1 MHKLFGQLYY
11 NLDNLI
17 DISSLITLRPKISAF
32 VANNIRHIKPVYYES
47 RACYNP
53 NNKLGILELENI
65 FNLNPNSEYF
75 DTITQCIEKNT
86 FDFYT
91 LFENQQVIEGGFN
104 LKLRDPISMTN
115 KAYFASCKQ
124 TEFDNEFTFFYNW
137 LDSQN
142 IFSDYGRVNF
152 FINYQNTKTEI
163 HKDIEY
169 SSNWEQQDQF
179 ILINLFDAKRIF
191 LLDENT
197 NQKTF
202 MNGKCIWFV
211 GANYHGTELAEH
223 TTYSLRVDGTFSKSF
238 LNKINGRG

>member
-1 MHKLFGQLYY
+1 MHKLFGHLYY
-11 NLDNLI
+11 DLDNLI
-17 DISSLITLRPKISAF
+17 DISSLIALRPKISAF
-32 VANNIRHIKPVYYES
+32 VANNIQHIKPVYYES
-47 RACYNP
+47 RACYDSTE
-53 NNKLGILELENI
+53 KLGILELEDI
-65 FNLNPNSEYF
+65 FNLNPNSENF
-75 DTITQCIEKNT
+75 DIIKKCIEKNT

-91 LFENQQVIEGGFN
+91 LFENHQVIEGGFN

-115 KAYFASCKQ
+115 KANFSSCKQ
-124 TEFDNEFTFFYNW
+124 AEFDNEFNFFYNW

-169 SSNWEQQDQF
+169 SSNWEHQDQF

-191 LLDENT
+191 LFDETT

-211 GANYHGTELAEH
+211 GANYHGTELAKH
-223 TTYSLRVDGTFSKSF
+223 TTYSLRIDGVFSKSF
-238 LNKINGRG
+238 LDKITGRG